1 MTSLSGELC
10 CEALESTTA
19 LVLVFYLA
27 LLLLK
32 SFLHEVVSPSV
43 IFFSFR
49 EGTCLTMLVL
59 Y

>member
-19 LVLVFYLA
+19 LGFF
-27 LLLLK
+27 
-32 SFLHEVVSPSV
+32 SFLLGFIVTKKHEVVSPSV
-43 IFFSFR
+43 TFFSFR
-49 EGTCLTMLVL
+49 EGTCLTMFVL